1 MHKLEFSQL
10 HWAPGSPVIYMDH
23 KFKCLH
29 DLASGLSYGTSS
41 RQAHG
46 TLIRS
51 PCPSLAPTTV
61 CSRNSERNFLK
72 NKSKG
77 GVSPLLTTPQG
88 LPSHSGKV
96 LILHND
102 QQVALRH
109 GPPRP
114 LLSSSSS
121 STPATLTP
129 NTSNT

>member
-23 KFKCLH
+23 KFKCDMILLLG
-29 DLASGLSYGTSS
+29 LAMTLLPAKPTGLKSGLPVPVLPPLQSV
-41 RQAHG
+41 
-46 TLIRS
+46 
-51 PCPSLAPTTV
+51 LATV
-61 CSRNSERNFLK
+61 RGIFLK
-72 NKSKG
+72 IYQRV
-77 GVSPLLTTPQG
+77 VSLLCSPPFRG
-88 LPSHSGKV
+88 SHLTQGKV
-96 LILHND
+96 LVLHSD

-109 GPPRP
+109 GPPPP